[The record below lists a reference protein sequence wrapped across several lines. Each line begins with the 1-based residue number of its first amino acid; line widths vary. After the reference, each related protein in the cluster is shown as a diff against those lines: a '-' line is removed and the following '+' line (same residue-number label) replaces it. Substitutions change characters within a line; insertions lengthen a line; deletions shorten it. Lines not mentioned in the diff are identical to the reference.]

1 MAGVTAWR
9 ALVTLGEV
17 RPENAKGKVV
27 LVPGIGGGVA
37 LFVLQFA
44 VGMGAEVYVTSG
56 DDDKLRRAMALGAK
70 GGVNYK
76 NKNWPKELAKQLGK
90 KRFDAVIDGSS
101 GPNTQQ
107 YLRLLK
113 QGGIISV
120 FGAVAGSQSTI
131 TMPHVSRGA
140 TLLRIVDK
148 TF

>member
-1 MAGVTAWR
+1 MPEHLTFEEGAAIPLAGLTAWR

-17 RPENAKGKVV
+17 RPENARGKIV

-44 VGMGAEVYVTSG
+44 VAMGAEVWVTSG
-56 DDDKLRRAMALGAK
+56 DDEKLKRAMSLGAK

-76 NKNWPKELAKQLGK
+76 SKTWGQDLQKQLGK

-101 GPNTQQ
+101 GPNTQV

-120 FGAVAGSQSTI
+120 FGA
-131 TMPHVSRGA
+131 GA
-140 TLLRIVDK
+140 
-148 TF
+148 